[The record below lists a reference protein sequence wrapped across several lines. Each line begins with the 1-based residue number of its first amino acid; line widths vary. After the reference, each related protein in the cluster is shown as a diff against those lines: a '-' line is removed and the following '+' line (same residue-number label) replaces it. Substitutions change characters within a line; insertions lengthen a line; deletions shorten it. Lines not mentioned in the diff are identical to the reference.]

1 MMIIGPG
8 IVGAYYG
15 PDDAN
20 AVSKGDFGGLAVKSI
35 DKRFPPSPAGE
46 PADPDWRVLH
56 GYSYHSY
63 NKRGWRMLEDLEKL
77 RTGMAVRCLLDS
89 LKIHHERPAPTCSG
103 GGSFSLQKL
112 HANRQDNLQ
121 S

>member
-1 MMIIGPG
+1 MIIGPG

-20 AVSKGDFGGLAVKSI
+20 AVSKGDFGSLAVKSI
-35 DKRFPPSPAGE
+35 HQRFPPPADGA

-63 NKRGWRMLEDLEKL
+63 NKRGWRMLQDLEKL
-77 RTGMAVRCLLDS
+77 RTGMAVCAQLIRCTTPDVV
-89 LKIHHERPAPTCSG
+89 A
-103 GGSFSLQKL
+103 
-112 HANRQDNLQ
+112 
-121 S
+121 

>member
-1 MMIIGPG
+1 MIIGPG

-20 AVSKGDFGGLAVKSI
+20 AVSTGDVGSLAVRSI
-35 DKRFPPSPAGE
+35 HQRFPGPADGV

-63 NKRGWRMLEDLEKL
+63 NKRGWRMLQDLEKL
-77 RTGMAVRCLLDS
+77 RTGMAVRNPLLRCIYPRRWCDCRRAAR
-89 LKIHHERPAPTCSG
+89 IM
-103 GGSFSLQKL
+103 
-112 HANRQDNLQ
+112 
-121 S
+121 